1 VPLEGLDGGRES
13 SEQWIGSSCR
23 RELHVGEAHFWAG
36 HQRHA
41 SAHGSREQL
50 MTQAHTQK
58 WLAQRDDPLA
68 NRSLFGAKP
77 GVQVFLPDGRQ
88 PSRSVLEKIARAL
101 SLTRRES
108 AVLFELAGLAASY
121 PENPVRTPGPGVLH
135 LLECLPDASIA
146 VQDAKL
152 DVIAWNPLVAALFGD
167 LAALPDDRK
176 NLARRF
182 FLERPGEAPHFS
194 LIGGEERY
202 EAYLVA
208 RLRQA
213 AARYPTDR
221 ETRRLIDDLTISE
234 RFREL
239 WDSNEVYT
247 PERHLVKTTEHPRV
261 GRMELDCVVLHV
273 PEDDQEVVMLTA
285 KPGSVS
291 AARLRALSAA

>member
-1 VPLEGLDGGRES
+1 
-13 SEQWIGSSCR
+13 
-23 RELHVGEAHFWAG
+23 
-36 HQRHA
+36 
-41 SAHGSREQL
+41 
-50 MTQAHTQK
+50 
-58 WLAQRDDPLA
+58 
-68 NRSLFGAKP
+68 
-77 GVQVFLPDGRQ
+77 
-88 PSRSVLEKIARAL
+88 
-101 SLTRRES
+101 
-108 AVLFELAGLAASY
+108 
-121 PENPVRTPGPGVLH
+121 
-135 LLECLPDASIA
+135 
-146 VQDAKL
+146 
-152 DVIAWNPLVAALFGD
+152 VIAWNPLVAALFGD

-239 WDSNEVYT
+239 WDSNDVYT
-247 PERHLVKTTEHPRV
+247 PERHMVKTTEHPRV